1 MKKIKNL
8 SEGNFLKLLFA
19 FLSAA
24 FLIAAV
30 CMPDRDTMLSGFVKI
45 LITPCKVT
53 TNYFSVGGFAATFFN
68 MGLMGLISL
77 IFVLLI
83 GGVINGPV
91 IAGIFTI
98 VGFIITVGLI
108 SEM

>member
-30 CMPDRDTMLSGFVKI
+30 CMPDRATMLSGFWKI
-45 LITPCKVT
+45 LITP
-53 TNYFSVGGFAATFFN
+53 
-68 MGLMGLISL
+68 
-77 IFVLLI
+77 
-83 GGVINGPV
+83 
-91 IAGIFTI
+91 
-98 VGFIITVGLI
+98 
-108 SEM
+108 